1 MPRRT
6 AYAILLTA
14 IVFLLLGAAGAYLAM
29 SIPNDIRAEAIL
41 KEARSHLQA
50 GEREQA
56 REKFE
61 TVVKNFPRTDAAS
74 AASYALFRLL
84 DGDRKELAQQLE
96 ALEKQRATVQKR
108 MDDLDKRI
116 SEAPRQTQEGTR

>member
-6 AYAILLTA
+6 AYGIFLTA
-14 IVFLLLGAAGAYLAM
+14 LVFLLLGGAGTYLAM

-50 GEREQA
+50 GDRELA

-61 TVVKNFPRTDAAS
+61 TVVKSFPRTDAAS
-74 AASYALFRLL
+74 AAAYALFRLL
-84 DGDRKELAQQLE
+84 DSDREALAQKLE
-96 ALEKQRATVQKR
+96 AMEKERAAIQKR
-108 MDDLDKRI
+108 MNDLDKRV
-116 SEAPRQTQEGTR
+116 SEAAPQAREGN